1 MMRAYLALLRLYP
14 ASFRNE
20 YGDEMCRVFARRLR
34 DADGIGGRF
43 SAWIGAVGD
52 TFVNAARV
60 HLDVLA
66 QDLRYTARTLRRA
79 PGFTV
84 TAVVVAALGIAATT
98 AAFSLVDHVLL
109 RPLPFKD
116 PDRLVRLY
124 QDQSSRGYPRMELS
138 PPNYRDWRRMAT
150 SFESMG
156 AYTPTSATLVTG
168 DDPERLEGLQ
178 ATFEVL
184 PMLGIAPAIGRFFT
198 EQEDQDGA
206 AATVILGD
214 ALWRG
219 TFGSD
224 PAIIGRKVLLDDEPH
239 MVIAVMPPG
248 FLFPN
253 RKAQFWTPARF
264 RRNDD
269 YEDRTNYYLYGIARL
284 RDGVSIDDARA
295 ELRLIA
301 AQLERQFPKENE
313 KTGATLVDLRTDLSR
328 QSRLLLIALFGASV
342 CVLLIACT
350 NLANLLLARGLA
362 RRREIA
368 VRTALG
374 AGRERLTR
382 QMITESILLASAG
395 GILGVAFGIA
405 ATPLAARLV
414 PNALPIAELPGT
426 NLRMLAFA
434 AVVTIATGIAFGM
447 LPALRAGRVDPTAL
461 AEGARTGSGRRT
473 ERIRSML
480 VVVEI
485 TGSVVLLVGTGLLI
499 RALWNVQRTDP
510 GFDPRGV
517 LTLRTELPLP
527 KYDAVARRSAFF
539 REVLSQVAALPGV
552 ASAAYISYLPMGSL
566 RGGIWPVSLD
576 GRPPEG
582 PQRDTVSLRLV
593 TPGFF
598 STLRIPLLAGRDVDE
613 RDTQSAPYV
622 AVVSESFARQHWP
635 GATALGRRFFVA
647 FRERIIVGVVG
658 NVRVRGLERESE
670 PQVYLP
676 HQQVP
681 DGGLIGYTPKDLAI
695 RSSMAPEALVPAVRA
710 IIARA
715 DPHQP
720 VSDVALYTDL
730 IEAET
735 APRTTQLRVLGGF
748 AIVALL
754 LAAIGLHG
762 LLAYTIVTRVREI
775 GVRMALGAASH
786 DIVFMLLR
794 HGLGLAATG
803 VAAGVALAYAAGRTL
818 EALLAGVNPGDFVA
832 FASAASLVLVAT
844 GSGVLVPA
852 LRARRIDPLVAIRSE

>member
-1 MMRAYLALLRLYP
+1 MDLYGVLLRLYP

-20 YGDEMCRVFARRLR
+20 YGGEMHAIFERRRRHATGVFAVAALWV
-34 DADGIGGRF
+34 DVISDVVVNGG
-43 SAWIGAVGD
+43 
-52 TFVNAARV
+52 RV
-60 HLDVLA
+60 HLEMLR
-66 QDLRYTARTLRRA
+66 QDLAYTVRTLLRVPA
-79 PGFTV
+79 FTATAVLV
-84 TAVVVAALGIAATT
+84 TALGVGATT
-98 AAFSLVDHVLL
+98 AAFSVTDHVLL

-124 QDQSSRGYPRMELS
+124 QDQSFRGYARMELS
-138 PPNYRDWRRMAT
+138 PANFRDWQRMAT
-150 SFESMG
+150 TFDSMG
-156 AYTPTSATLVTG
+156 AFTTVSLNLVGTG
-168 DDPERLEGLQ
+168 DPERLAGVRV
-178 ATFEVL
+178 TSEVL
-184 PMLGIAPAIGRFFT
+184 PMLGVAPALGRLFT
-198 EQEDQDGA
+198 ADDDREGA
-206 AATVILGD
+206 TSTVVLSD
-214 ALWRG
+214 ALWRS
-219 TFGSD
+219 TFGAD
-224 PAIIGRKVLLDDEPH
+224 PAVIGRTVLLNDERYA
-239 MVIAVMPPG
+239 VIGVMPRGFFFPG
-248 FLFPN
+248 
-253 RKAQFWTPARF
+253 RDVEFWIPARF
-264 RRNDD
+264 RPTDF
-269 YEDRTNYYLYGIARL
+269 EDRADWYLYGIGRL
-284 RDGVSIDDARA
+284 RDGVSVDDARA

-301 AQLERQFPKENE
+301 AQLERQYPKENAHN
-313 KTGATLVDLRTDLSR
+313 GATVVDLRNDVSR
-328 QSRLLLIALFGASV
+328 QARLLLIALLGASM
-342 CVLLIACT
+342 CLLLIACT
-350 NLANLLLARGLA
+350 TLANLLLARALA
-362 RRREIA
+362 RRRELA
-368 VRTALG
+368 VRAALG
-374 AGRERLTR
+374 AGRERLVR
-382 QMITESILLASAG
+382 QMLTESLVLAVCG
-395 GILGVAFGIA
+395 GTIGVIVAVA
-405 ATPLAARLV
+405 ATPLVSRLV
-414 PNALPIAELPGT
+414 PNALPIAELPGVDVRV
-426 NLRMLAFA
+426 LLFA
-434 AVVTIATGIAFGM
+434 ALTTVATALGFGV
-447 LPALRAGRVDPTAL
+447 LPAARAARVDSGAL
-461 AEGARTGSGRRT
+461 AEGARTGPGRRA
-473 ERIRSML
+473 ERIRSLL
-480 VVVEI
+480 VVAEI
-485 TGSVVLLVGTGLLI
+485 TASVVLLVAAGLLI
-499 RALWNVQRTDP
+499 RALWTVHAVDP
-510 GFDPRGV
+510 GFEPRGV
-517 LTLRTELPLP
+517 LTLRTMLPLP
-527 KYDAVARRSAFF
+527 KYETVERRSQFYGYVLD
-539 REVLSQVAALPGV
+539 EVKKLPGV
-552 ASAAYISYLPMGSL
+552 ERAAYITAVPLGPMG
-566 RGGIWPVSLD
+566 GGIWPITTNGQRAD
-576 GRPPEG
+576 GSE
-582 PQRDTVSLRLV
+582 QETASLRFV

-598 STLRIPLLAGRDVDE
+598 QALEIPLRAGRDVDE